1 MKYRTS
7 PDRYSFHQK
16 CDKKNLESGEI
27 IPEVYEMY
35 QKIWQ
40 NERAKDAIPTNDFPD
55 LEYELRTSDII
66 YNKCVESVDYCKDLY
81 AALCNNEF
89 TKENKECSYTWRM
102 AGGIISNI
110 LEKGDYIDWYLSG
123 NEGHITDEIK
133 KDLTYMGWKISP
145 IVLDNT
151 TK

>member
-40 NERAKDAIPTNDFPD
+40 NEKAKDAIPTNDFPN
-55 LEYELRTSDII
+55 LEYELRTSEYI
-66 YNKCVESVDYCKDLY
+66 YNKCLASKQYCMDLY

-89 TKENKECSYTWRM
+89 WKDNKECSYSWRTS
-102 AGGIISNI
+102 GGIIANI

-123 NEGHITDEIK
+123 NEGYVSDEVRE
-133 KDLTYMGWKISP
+133 DLSKLGWSIRP
-145 IVLDNT
+145 IEI
-151 TK
+151 